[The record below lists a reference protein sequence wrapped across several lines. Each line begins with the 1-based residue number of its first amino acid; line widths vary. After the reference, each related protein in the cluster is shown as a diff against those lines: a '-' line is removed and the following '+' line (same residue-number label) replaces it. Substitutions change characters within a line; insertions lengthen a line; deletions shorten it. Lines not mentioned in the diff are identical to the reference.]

1 MKICLDSGNG
11 VGGVIA
17 PQAFKAI
24 GCEVI
29 ELFSE
34 VDGNFPNHHP
44 DPGNPKNLEDLQ
56 NKIKESNADVGI
68 ALDGDAD
75 RVGIIDSSGKIIYP
89 DIQMILY
96 AGQVLEKNKNATIIF
111 DVKCSNILKNFIE

>member
-1 MKICLDSGNG
+1 MDDYINELRNNISLKRPMKICLDSGNG

-44 DPGNPKNLEDLQ
+44 DPSNPKNLEDLQ
-56 NKIKESNADVGI
+56 SKIKESNADVGI
-68 ALDGDAD
+68 ALMVMQIELELLIAQ
-75 RVGIIDSSGKIIYP
+75 GKLST
-89 DIQMILY
+89 Q
-96 AGQVLEKNKNATIIF
+96 IF
-111 DVKCSNILKNFIE
+111 K